1 MSNAIGDLSG
11 AQKAALLLMTLGE
24 DEASEVLK
32 HMNAG
37 EVQSLGTAMASLTG
51 VTKELADSVLDF
63 FISDVE
69 EQAAFGVGTQEY
81 VRNILTS
88 AFGAKK
94 ADTFIDRILI
104 GHDVNGLD
112 TLKWMSS
119 TDVFDIIDG
128 EHPQIVAIV
137 VAFLEPDQAA
147 KIIDLLPAEQ
157 RADVIMRIAKLSDIQ
172 QSALAEIENLI
183 AAKST
188 DSTSTRSEKVGGDKV
203 AANIINALDAAK
215 GEEILDAIKE
225 TNEEMSERIKEM
237 MFVFETLL
245 NVDDRG
251 IQALLREISNDLLV
265 LALKGCDPAVSEKIL
280 GNMSKRAATLLA
292 EDMEAKGPTRLAE
305 VEEAQKEILEV
316 ARRLAESGDIDL
328 GQSGEEYV

>member
-1 MSNAIGDLSG
+1 MSNSISDLSG
-11 AQKAALLLMTLGE
+11 PQKAALLLMTLGE

-32 HMNAG
+32 HMDAG
-37 EVQSLGTAMASLTG
+37 EVQSLGSAMASLTG
-51 VTKELADSVLDF
+51 VTRELANAVLDF
-63 FISDVE
+63 FITDVE
-69 EQAAFGVGTQEY
+69 DQAAFGVGTQDY

-119 TDVFDIIDG
+119 GDVYDIIDG
-128 EHPQIVAIV
+128 EHPQIMAIV
-137 VAFLEPDQAA
+137 VAFLEPEQAA
-147 KIIDLLPAEQ
+147 KIINMLPEEQ
-157 RADVIMRIAKLSDIQ
+157 RADVVMRIAKLSDIQ

-188 DSTSTRSEKVGGDKV
+188 DSTSSRTEKVGGDKV
-203 AANIINALDAAK
+203 AANIINALDASR
-215 GEEILDAIKE
+215 GEEILESIKE
-225 TNEEMSERIKEM
+225 KNAEMSERIKEM

-265 LALKGCDPAVSEKIL
+265 LALKGCDPAVSDKIL

-316 ARRLAESGDIDL
+316 ARRLAESGDINL